1 MHYNKNF
8 MPLRKQAVVLML
20 SHERSRHQVIFEGFG
35 FQYDET
41 LAKTVSVI
49 EHTGG
54 KTDNEC
60 CPAEPPC
67 IKFLLS
73 NEPLTYEHSRSAGL
87 HP

>member
-1 MHYNKNF
+1 MPHHTSF
-8 MPLRKQAVVLML
+8 MPLRKQAVVLTL
-20 SHERSRHQVIFEGFG
+20 SHKHSMHQVIFEGFG

-49 EHTGG
+49 EYTGG

-60 CPAEPPC
+60 VAAEPPC
-67 IKFLLS
+67 VRFLLS
-73 NEPLTYEHSRSAGL
+73 NEPLTYEHNRSAGL